1 MGSVVKTI
9 GKIFGFDS
17 VKAPDVNVPEIPQPA
32 APIQE
37 MKKEP
42 TSPELGYTEGAL
54 AGKKKRGK
62 SSLKIQKT
70 TSGGGSGA
78 NIT

>member
-1 MGSVVKTI
+1 MGGVVKAI
-9 GKIFGFDS
+9 GSIFGFNPKEVDT
-17 VKAPDVNVPEIPQPA
+17 PEIPQPA

-42 TSPELGYTEGAL
+42 TSPELGYTEGTL
-54 AGKKKRGK
+54 MGKKKKGK
-62 SSLKIQKT
+62 SSLKIRRT
-70 TSGGGSGA
+70 GGGSSSGA

>member
-1 MGSVVKTI
+1 MGSVVKAI
-9 GKIFGFDS
+9 GTIFGFGS
-17 VKAPDVNVPEIPQPA
+17 VKAPNVPEIPQPA

-37 MKKEP
+37 MKKDP
-42 TSPELGYTEGAL
+42 TSPELGYTEGSL

-70 TSGGGSGA
+70 TPGGGSGA

>member
-1 MGSVVKTI
+1 MGSVVKAI
-9 GKIFGFDS
+9 GSIFGFDS
-17 VKAPDVNVPEIPQPA
+17 VKPAKVNIPEVPTPA
-32 APIQE
+32 APIQD

-54 AGKKKRGK
+54 ARKKKRGK
-62 SSLKIQKT
+62 SSLKIQKAT
-70 TSGGGSGA
+70 QGAASGA

>member
-1 MGSVVKTI
+1 MGSVVKAI

-17 VKAPDVNVPEIPQPA
+17 APAVKIPEIPQPA

-37 MKKEP
+37 IKKEP
-42 TSPELGYTEGAL
+42 TSPELGYTEGSL

-70 TSGGGSGA
+70 GGGSGA

>member
-1 MGSVVKTI
+1 MGSVFKAI
-9 GKIFGFDS
+9 GNIFGFGS
-17 VKAPDVNVPEIPQPA
+17 VKAPNVNIPDLPNPA
-32 APIQE
+32 APIQD
-37 MKKEP
+37 MRKEP

-62 SSLKIQKT
+62 SSLKIQRAT
-70 TSGGGSGA
+70 PGAASGA

>member
-1 MGSVVKTI
+1 MGSVVKAI
-9 GKIFGFDS
+9 GKIFGFGS
-17 VKAPDVNVPEIPQPA
+17 APEVNVPEIPQPA

-42 TSPELGYTEGAL
+42 ISPELGYTESSL

-62 SSLKIQKT
+62 SSLNIQKT

>member
-1 MGSVVKTI
+1 MGGVVKAI
-9 GKIFGFDS
+9 GKIFGFGSIDPPN
-17 VKAPDVNVPEIPQPA
+17 VKIPEMPA

-37 MKKEP
+37 MKKDP
-42 TSPELGYTEGAL
+42 TSPDLGYSESSL

-70 TSGGGSGA
+70 TPGASSGA

>member
-1 MGSVVKTI
+1 MGGVVKAI

-17 VKAPDVNVPEIPQPA
+17 VKPPSVNVPEVPQPA

-70 TSGGGSGA
+70 SAGASSGA

>member
-1 MGSVVKTI
+1 MGGVVKAI
-9 GKIFGFDS
+9 GSLFGFDS
-17 VKAPDVNVPEIPQPA
+17 APEMPEPKIPA

-37 MKKEP
+37 VKKEP

-54 AGKKKRGK
+54 AGKKKKGK
-62 SSLKIQKT
+62 SSLKISKQAGA
-70 TSGGGSGA
+70 SSGA